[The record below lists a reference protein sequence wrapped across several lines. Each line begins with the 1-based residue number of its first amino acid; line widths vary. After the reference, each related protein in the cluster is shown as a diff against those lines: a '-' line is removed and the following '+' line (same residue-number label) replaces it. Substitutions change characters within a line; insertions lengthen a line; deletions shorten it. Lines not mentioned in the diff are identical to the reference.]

1 MNELEM
7 RFYSLAEIS
16 EITGIPANASQFARD
31 VKRMLKNEGYACEW
45 LKKRGVNIIN
55 RTITPQMELKKL
67 LMERFSMNTQA
78 DVMGFAWFIIA
89 LTTVSGFASMPY
101 LEKEKVITEM
111 CGYDIDEGT
120 LRHWA
125 GKLYKSGNA
134 NRTKK
139 GALWH
144 TYRDENGVKRQE
156 PADPDGEAYKE
167 YCDLRTIV
175 LNCIRETDDKN
186 NASPEVRKGAYRR
199 MLRQLYSEYGCYYWC
214 PEIVL
219 NALGDDIEEIIR
231 LVDAILL

>member
-1 MNELEM
+1 MNELEI
-7 RFYSLAEIS
+7 RFYSLSEIS

-31 VKRMLKNEGYACEW
+31 VKRMLKNEGYTCEW
-45 LKKRGVNIIN
+45 LKKRGVNIIG

-67 LMERFSMNTQA
+67 LMERFGMNTQA
-78 DVMGFAWFIIA
+78 DVVGFAWFIIA
-89 LTTVSGFASMPY
+89 LTTVTGFASMPY
-101 LEKEKVITEM
+101 LQKEKVITEK
-111 CGYDIDEGT
+111 CGYNIDDGT

-144 TYRDENGVKRQE
+144 TYLDEDGVKRQE
-156 PADPDGEAYKE
+156 TANPDGEAYKK
-167 YCDLRTIV
+167 YCDLRTTV
-175 LNCIRETDDKN
+175 LDGIRKTDEKT
-186 NASPEVRKGAYRR
+186 NATPEVRKGAYGR

-219 NALGDDIEEIIR
+219 NALGDDTEEIIR
-231 LVDAILL
+231 LVDGIVL

>member
-1 MNELEM
+1 M
-7 RFYSLAEIS
+7 RFYSLSEIS

-31 VKRMLKNEGYACEW
+31 VKRMLKNEGYTCEW
-45 LKKRGVNIIN
+45 LKKRGVNIIG

-67 LMERFSMNTQA
+67 LMERFGMNTQA
-78 DVMGFAWFIIA
+78 DVVGFAWFIIA
-89 LTTVSGFASMPY
+89 LTTVTGFASMPY
-101 LEKEKVITEM
+101 LQKEKVITEK
-111 CGYDIDEGT
+111 CGYNIDDGT

-144 TYRDENGVKRQE
+144 TYLDEDGVKRQE
-156 PADPDGEAYKE
+156 TANPDGEAYKK
-167 YCDLRTIV
+167 YCDLRTTV
-175 LNCIRETDDKN
+175 LDGIRKTDEKT
-186 NASPEVRKGAYRR
+186 NATSELRKGAYGR

-231 LVDAILL
+231 LVNAIVL

>member
-16 EITGIPANASQFARD
+16 EITGIPADANQFARD
-31 VKRMLKNEGYACEW
+31 VKRKLKNEGYACEW
-45 LKKRGVNIIN
+45 LKRRGVNIIS

-67 LMERFSMNTQA
+67 LMERFGRDTQG
-78 DVMGFAWFIIA
+78 DVIGFAWFVLA

-101 LEKEKVITEM
+101 QTKEKVITEL
-111 CGYDIDEGT
+111 CGYNIDDGT

-144 TYRDENGVKRQE
+144 TYLDENGVKRQE

-167 YCDLRTIV
+167 YCDLRTTV
-175 LNCIRETDDKN
+175 LDCIRKTDEKI
-186 NASPEVRKGAYRR
+186 NATPEVRKRAYGR
-199 MLRQLYSEYGCYYWC
+199 MLRQLYSQYGCYYWC

-231 LVDAILL
+231 LVDAIML